1 MTPRTR
7 RNVQLGAAAVV
18 FVGLLVIFP
27 RFLGVVEMA
36 AREVRYLW
44 WVILLVALALW
55 LLFSWGKRR

>member
-1 MTPRTR
+1 MTPGTR
-7 RNVQLGAAAVV
+7 RSIQLGAAAVV

-44 WVILLVALALW
+44 WLILLVGLSLW
-55 LLFSWGKRR
+55 LLFSSGKRR